1 MWCVADAASV
11 AGVAL
16 RGFNSQSDPEVVI
29 LEEGTASSSA
39 LSPAILDDR
48 FNQLDELDSQSSPSI
63 LPNCGSG
70 GAPSYGEFVNCNQ
83 ISADSNSSDNDS
95 VLNLSPSILANC
107 GSDGAPSD
115 GESVIRSQISSDNL
129 NLSNS
134 SSDNDSVVNLSNDNV
149 NCYGS
154 VVVSGG
160 AHPGSPSVD
169 SVMSQASDLRKWPIS
184 ESSSDDVSGGSVA
197 NSKNSKSLSKKSKT
211 AVVSDTGSKDVVND
225 AASKKVSDVGSKKVV
240 AGESRRNVTSS
251 VSVVLAKRG
260 GDVTKK
266 LVLWLLLPCPGGVAS
281 QQVLPQLLVL
291 LWPSCPKSSLFCI
304 HDGCLSSFHHG
315 FVHTYIKL

>member
-1 MWCVADAASV
+1 M
-11 AGVAL
+11 
-16 RGFNSQSDPEVVI
+16 
-29 LEEGTASSSA
+29 
-39 LSPAILDDR
+39 
-48 FNQLDELDSQSSPSI
+48 
-63 LPNCGSG
+63 
-70 GAPSYGEFVNCNQ
+70 
-83 ISADSNSSDNDS
+83 
-95 VLNLSPSILANC
+95 
-107 GSDGAPSD
+107 
-115 GESVIRSQISSDNL
+115 
-129 NLSNS
+129 
-134 SSDNDSVVNLSNDNV
+134 
-149 NCYGS
+149 
-154 VVVSGG
+154 VVSGC

-184 ESSSDDVSGGSVA
+184 ESSFDDVSGGSVA

-291 LWPSCPKSSLFCI
+291 L
-304 HDGCLSSFHHG
+304 
-315 FVHTYIKL
+315 

>member
-160 AHPGSPSVD
+160 AHRGSPSVD

-184 ESSSDDVSGGSVA
+184 ESSFDDVSGGSVA

-260 GDVTKK
+260 GGVTKK

-291 LWPSCPKSSLFCI
+291 L
-304 HDGCLSSFHHG
+304 
-315 FVHTYIKL
+315 